1 MKIRAFLLF
10 LCLTVLAMSSCNDD
24 LSLVGGSIRPDGD
37 VTIVTVDTFTI
48 TASTIKLDS
57 IYARTINSTLGE
69 FYDPLYGK
77 LKSDYICQFYCE
89 EGFKFRYEP
98 FEGRIESVR
107 LEIFYA
113 SSIGDTLTPMRAEVF
128 PVEKA
133 LPRHFYTNFNP
144 ADFANLNSSLGGKT
158 YTAYDMS
165 VSDSIRGLSSSD
177 SLYYVPKVT
186 IDLPTSLG
194 QAFYDESVN
203 NPASFANQPAFNN
216 YFPGLYITNTFGTG
230 NVLNVDGTRMII
242 SYMTDQLTMK
252 GSNGQDST
260 YMGRANEVFL
270 VTNEVIQLTRLEN
283 SDIEELLAP
292 NDDHAFLKTP
302 AGVLT
307 RIVIP
312 TTEIFSKTE
321 NNIVNK
327 FQFTLKA
334 TPQPE
339 WKYAL
344 APPTNLL
351 IMPEDSLT
359 NFFEN
364 RRSEDYT
371 TIFPASYSDAYSYDF
386 GNISSLLRAQ
396 KDNAPDEDLRLVVVP
411 VERIISQDSHG
422 NILNSS
428 ISNYLV
434 PSGVTLRKDGDHMKI
449 QVVTSRYA
457 D

>member
-1 MKIRAFLLF
+1 MKVRAFLL

-24 LSLVGGSIRPDGD
+24 LSLVGGSIRPDSD
-37 VTIVTVDTFTI
+37 VTIVAVDTFTM
-48 TASTIKLDS
+48 TASTIKIDS
-57 IYARTINSTLGE
+57 IYARTITSTLGE

-89 EGFKFRYEP
+89 EGFQFRYKP
-98 FEGRIESVR
+98 VEGKIESVK
-107 LEIFYA
+107 LEIFYTT
-113 SSIGDTLTPMRAEVF
+113 SIGDTLTPMRAEVF
-128 PVEKA
+128 PIERA
-133 LPRHFYTNFNP
+133 LPRHFYTNFDP
-144 ADFANLNSSLGGKT
+144 TDFADMSSSLGGKP

-177 SLYYVPKVT
+177 SLYYVPKIT

-194 QAFYDESVN
+194 QAFYDESVS

-230 NVLNVDGTRMII
+230 SVLNVDGTRMII
-242 SYMTDQLTMK
+242 SYMTDQLTTT

-260 YMGRANEVFL
+260 YMGRVNEVFL
-270 VTNEVIQLTRLEN
+270 VTNEVIQLTRLYN
-283 SDIEELLAP
+283 SDVEELLVH
-292 NDDHAFLKTP
+292 NDDYAFLKTP
-302 AGVLT
+302 AGVFT
-307 RIVIP
+307 RLVIP
-312 TTEIFSKTE
+312 TTEIFGKTD
-321 NNIVNK
+321 NNIVNR
-327 FQFTLKA
+327 FQLTLKA

-339 WKYAL
+339 WRYAL
-344 APPTNLL
+344 APPANLL

-364 RRSEDYT
+364 RRTEDYV

-386 GNISSLLRAQ
+386 GNISSLLTAQ
-396 KDNAPDEDLRLVVVP
+396 KDNAPDEDLRLIVVP
-411 VERIISQDSHG
+411 VERVISQDSYG
-422 NILNSS
+422 NVLTSS

-457 D
+457 N